1 MQGFDTLDIIK
12 QIIICLFH
20 PEGWEFRSIKK
31 KGSACF
37 SHYIIVTK
45 RKSSFCK
52 LSRFLT
58 TMEKCNSPI
67 KWVAFSGS
75 LHFFPCLFQF
85 FYNDH
90 IVFLELG
97 KKVFSCLFLSLAG
110 KKKMVIWGRGLW
122 YLHKGWSKN
131 VLWRKIHSCWDL
143 ISTKRAESQSWKC
156 GQLANK
162 KYVSDYRCLIPEK
175 TCMIIIAF
183 MCCCSSQTKE

>member
-110 KKKMVIWGRGLW
+110 KKKW
-122 YLHKGWSKN
+122 WSGAGDYGTFTKA
-131 VLWRKIHSCWDL
+131 DL
-143 ISTKRAESQSWKC
+143 R
-156 GQLANK
+156 
-162 KYVSDYRCLIPEK
+162 
-175 TCMIIIAF
+175 
-183 MCCCSSQTKE
+183 MCCGERFTAAETWSQPSVLNPRAGNVDNWPTRNMSVTIDASFQKRLAWLS